1 MYVIDIFSKYASVG
15 PLREKKGITISDTFQ
30 KILNESRCKPSN
42 ISVDRAS
49 GFYSKSLK
57 SWLEKSDIEMYSAHN
72 ERESVAAGRLIRT
85 LKNKTKSTNISLQ
98 YLKKCVLINK
108 LRDILK
114 KYNNTYRTIKMKP
127 VDVKLKTLTLV
138 KKIIKKIL
146 NLKLL
151 IM

>member
-30 KILNESRCKPSN
+30 KILNESRCKPNN

-72 ERESVAAGRLIRT
+72 ERKSVAAG
-85 LKNKTKSTNISLQ
+85 
-98 YLKKCVLINK
+98 
-108 LRDILK
+108 
-114 KYNNTYRTIKMKP
+114 
-127 VDVKLKTLTLV
+127 
-138 KKIIKKIL
+138 
-146 NLKLL
+146 
-151 IM
+151 

>member
-1 MYVIDIFSKYASVG
+1 MYVIDIFSKYASVV
-15 PLREKKGITISDTFQ
+15 PLREKKDITISDTFQ
-30 KILNESRCKPSN
+30 KILNESRCKPNN

-72 ERESVAAGRLIRT
+72 ERKSVAAGRLIRT

-108 LRDILK
+108 LRDIVK
-114 KYNNTYRTIKMKP
+114 KYNNTYHRTIKMKP
-127 VDVKLKTLTLV
+127 VDVKLKTFINFN
-138 KKIIKKIL
+138 KE
-146 NLKLL
+146 NN
-151 IM
+151 